1 MVLSARLLALA
12 LVLMVP
18 VVLRPGMDTV
28 GWCLLALALVAG
40 ADLLL
45 AASPRSVLIDR
56 DLPASARL
64 DEPVQ
69 NTLLLTQ
76 AGRRRLRGSVRDAW
90 QPSAGQV
97 SESGRADAA
106 VALDVPAGERRRVVT
121 TLAPRRRGT
130 LRSASVTVRSWGPL
144 GVAARQVTHPVP
156 GEVTVLPPFRS
167 RRHLPSRLAR
177 LREMDGRSAVQT
189 RGGGTEFD
197 SLRDYVRGD
206 DVRSIDWRATARRQ
220 EVVVR
225 TWRPERD
232 RRVVI
237 VLDTSRTSAARVD
250 DEPKLDTGI
259 EASLLLA
266 ALASAG
272 GDRVELLAVD
282 RRVRARVSSTQKG
295 GLLHRLVTALAPVQA
310 TLLAADWSQVPVEV
324 AAVSRQRS
332 LVVLLTDLDA
342 SALQEG
348 LLPVLPALTARHQV
362 VVASVADPQLA
373 TMAQDRHDVETAFRA
388 AAAERAV
395 LERRAAAREL
405 ALLGV
410 EVVDEPPHRL
420 PPALADAYL
429 RLKAAGRL

>member
-1 MVLSARLLALA
+1 MVFSGRFLVVA
-12 LVLMVP
+12 LVCLLP
-18 VVLRPGMDTV
+18 VVLRPELDTI
-28 GWCLLALALVAG
+28 GWCLLALVLASGV
-40 ADLLL
+40 DLAL
-45 AASPRSVLIDR
+45 AASPRPLVLER
-56 DLPASARL
+56 ELPVSSRL
-64 DEPVQ
+64 DEPVA
-69 NTLLLTQ
+69 NAVLVSNR
-76 AGRRRLRGSVRDAW
+76 GRRRLRGSLRDAW

-97 SESGRADAA
+97 SPSDRPDAA
-106 VALDVPAGERRRVVT
+106 VALDVPAGERRRTVT
-121 TLAPRRRGT
+121 TLVPRRRGT
-130 LRSASVTVRSWGPL
+130 LRTGTVTVRSWGPL
-144 GVAARQVTHPVP
+144 GLAARQVTHPVP
-156 GEVTVLPPFRS
+156 GQISILPPFRS

-220 EVVVR
+220 DVVVR

-237 VLDTSRTSAARVD
+237 VLDTSRTAAARVD

-272 GDRVELLAVD
+272 GDRVEMLAFD
-282 RRVRARVSSTQKG
+282 RRVRSRVSSTEKG
-295 GLLHRLVTALAPVQA
+295 NLLHRMVTALAPVQP
-310 TLLAADWSQVPVEV
+310 TLLAADWSHIPVEV
-324 AAVSRQRS
+324 AKVSRQRS
-332 LVVLLTDLDA
+332 LVVLLTDLDSA
-342 SALQEG
+342 SLQEG
-348 LLPVLPALTARHQV
+348 LLPVLPALTSRHQV

-373 TMAQDRHDVETAFRA
+373 EMARTRNDAETTFRA
-388 AAAERAV
+388 AAAERSG

-405 ALLGV
+405 EMHGV
-410 EVVDEPPHRL
+410 EVVDEEPHRL
-420 PPALADAYL
+420 PPVLADTYL